1 MYPVA
6 PGEAPVA
13 VQSNVAAIMWVVDP
27 EAREPCRKL
36 PVSVRPRGVTWP
48 DGSAV
53 ITARQEM
60 PSDIVLF
67 DLDR

>member
-1 MYPVA
+1 MA
-6 PGEAPVA
+6 PASPR
-13 VQSNVAAIMWVVDP
+13 AIIDP
-27 EAREPCRKL
+27 EARELYGRLVEL
-36 PVSVRPRGVTWP
+36 PVSVRPRGVTRP

-53 ITARQEM
+53 IIARQEM